1 MYLIKKYIS
10 DKGCTLI
17 NHAQEMIDRERIVV
31 QEERNILIPGCGL
44 QLVDDV
50 KLNAFTTKIED
61 EYWIFVNTGTIE
73 EQKLYLETFD
83 WNFISDEKKENNIL
97 MT

>member
-1 MYLIKKYIS
+1 
-10 DKGCTLI
+10 
-17 NHAQEMIDRERIVV
+17 MIARERIVV
-31 QEERNILIPGCGL
+31 QEERNILIPDCGL

-61 EYWIFVNTGTIE
+61 EYWIFVNRGIIE

-83 WNFISDEKKENNIL
+83 WNFISDKKKENNIL

>member
-1 MYLIKKYIS
+1 
-10 DKGCTLI
+10 
-17 NHAQEMIDRERIVV
+17 MIARERIVV

-61 EYWIFVNTGTIE
+61 EYWIFVNRGIIE
-73 EQKLYLETFD
+73 EQKLY
-83 WNFISDEKKENNIL
+83 
-97 MT
+97 

>member
-1 MYLIKKYIS
+1 M
-10 DKGCTLI
+10 
-17 NHAQEMIDRERIVV
+17 
-31 QEERNILIPGCGL
+31 

-61 EYWIFVNTGTIE
+61 EYWIFVNRGIIE